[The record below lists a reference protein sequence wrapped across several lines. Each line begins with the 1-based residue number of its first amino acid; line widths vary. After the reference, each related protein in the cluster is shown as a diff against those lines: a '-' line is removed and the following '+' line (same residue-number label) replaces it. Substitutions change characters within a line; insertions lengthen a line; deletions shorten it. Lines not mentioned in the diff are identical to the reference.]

1 MQVTPQWVP
10 PEDSTVRVICKLHNQ
25 QPLPLNSN
33 LAMAEWSVSHPLNP
47 EWNNWG
53 QDPSFVVVLLK
64 LHAHLTSSQRILDRW
79 PVGAELNI
87 ALDLQQYNNTVTIF
101 TPGEDP
107 TSRAIEKLEAVQSDP
122 QSPVINA
129 TFGGD
134 ATPSRTTTGTTTS
147 GIYDV
152 VTQRTDGAYEDS
164 RYALNVNAREGDTA
178 RIEKEQ
184 LIASLEPIAVRLSDL
199 DAFQGSAS
207 QNVGG
212 TASFWL
218 MMILLAGLVGEQ
230 FLAYLLSYHTPKGGG
245 VAT

>member
-1 MQVTPQWVP
+1 MRFIT
-10 PEDSTVRVICKLHNQ
+10 DIRICR
-25 QPLPLNSN
+25 PLI
-33 LAMAEWSVSHPLNP
+33 
-47 EWNNWG
+47 
-53 QDPSFVVVLLK
+53 
-64 LHAHLTSSQRILDRW
+64 T
-79 PVGAELNI
+79 
-87 ALDLQQYNNTVTIF
+87 
-101 TPGEDP
+101 
-107 TSRAIEKLEAVQSDP
+107 
-122 QSPVINA
+122 
-129 TFGGD
+129 
-134 ATPSRTTTGTTTS
+134 
-147 GIYDV
+147 
-152 VTQRTDGAYEDS
+152 
-164 RYALNVNAREGDTA
+164 